1 MKLWRCQWHRET
13 LLVNTITSSRG
24 WDCFCT
30 CICGRCSKSLFYLFA
45 QFPWPLCRS
54 FKCSV
59 FSRKNWGGKNQLA
72 RKERAKACCVGFV
85 RVDKYKIKIQN
96 PEAPQHII
104 LNFIMPL
111 FPLPF
116 LFLPLD
122 FRTMNLCLSEG
133 HTFVKNCSYFVL
145 SLSL

>member
-1 MKLWRCQWHRET
+1 MEVSVTQGNFTGEH
-13 LLVNTITSSRG
+13 NY
-24 WDCFCT
+24 
-30 CICGRCSKSLFYLFA
+30 LFKRLGLFLHMYMWEMLKIFVLFA

-96 PEAPQHII
+96 PEAPQHIT

-111 FPLPF
+111 FPFPF